1 MKTFKFYLILLL
13 ALILIQCNVKTI
25 NQPTPVPSDEETV
38 IRELMDEQED
48 IVANQPIAMAANM
61 PEENDTILIEVK
73 NYESNLAMGEVKIEV
88 KRDDITIS
96 NTTTDNKGEAIV
108 SNVNATNE
116 YIFSKEN
123 FSSQRISFVDFNT
136 IDRINV
142 YLKPQGGN
150 SSDST
155 NVSGFVYNKE
165 GKACND
171 VTVKFNGKTVTTKDR
186 GKYSLN
192 ILRPEGVDTLD
203 YSQGEINGSLKLNA
217 EEDSIMV
224 DVFIDGFSAH
234 RVPVGN

>member
-165 GKACND
+165 DIIVFNFGKHKG
-171 VTVKFNGKTVTTKDR
+171 TPVKEVLKKEIGYYGWMMNGDFPLSTK
-186 GKYSLN
+186 KILKEIKESL
-192 ILRPEGVDTLD
+192 
-203 YSQGEINGSLKLNA
+203 
-217 EEDSIMV
+217 
-224 DVFIDGFSAH
+224 
-234 RVPVGN
+234 